1 MRGTSDQQ
9 VLAEGT
15 GIGGISGKGGR
26 VRASAGLPQ
35 RAGSQPGLELW
46 YLADTIVTSRAPP
59 GMILAS

>member
-1 MRGTSDQQ
+1 M
-9 VLAEGT
+9 LAEGT
-15 GIGGISGKGGR
+15 GIGGISGKEER

-46 YLADTIVTSRAPP
+46 YLADTIETSGAPP